1 MKKTL
6 ALLVFAAFLMVL
18 AGCVAGNSQL
28 TLGKVEKLA
37 EKGTAL
43 TWSDFE
49 GYQCEETGS
58 GLYIRV
64 YDVNQDYC
72 VMVGGPSLEEPPLY
86 VRLVSRENEEQY
98 VDLREGGLEDFL
110 KNQ

>member
-6 ALLVFAAFLMVL
+6 ALLVLAAFLMVL
-18 AGCVAGNSQL
+18 AGCAAGNSQL

-64 YDVNQDYC
+64 K
-72 VMVGGPSLEEPPLY
+72 P
-86 VRLVSRENEEQY
+86 
-98 VDLREGGLEDFL
+98 GLLCDGWRAFFRGTPAVCPAGVPR
-110 KNQ
+110 K